1 MVIDFSN
8 KSLISEDYL
17 RAVGSWT
24 KWMLGRMF
32 GDDLSIGAKLKEEES
47 DEVSNSNF
55 VIRGKYRDIKAYAQA
70 IGREK
75 DYIVAYSKHGEDHPI
90 TVKAKEELD
99 AASSHFTRLT
109 GIEWPFK

>member
-24 KWMLGRMF
+24 KWMLNRMF
-32 GDDLSIGAKLKEEES
+32 GDDLSINAKLEEEEGEIS
-47 DEVSNSNF
+47 PDRNF
-55 VIRGKYRDIKAYAQA
+55 VIRGKYRDVKAYAQA

-75 DYIVAYSKHGEDHPI
+75 DYIVAYTKYGESDPRTI
-90 TVKAKEELD
+90 KAKEELD
-99 AASSHFTRLT
+99 AASNHFTRLT